1 MAAIVALS
9 GDLYPGFSPDGPGMS
24 ASDRKAATSARVEEI
39 VQGQML
45 PLLALSVVLIGYGF
59 YEAHLERKRKQNF
72 SGAEV

>member
-1 MAAIVALS
+1 
-9 GDLYPGFSPDGPGMS
+9 MS